1 MKLKRLNN
9 IVEYVRAYD
18 LCTYEDLCRQFD
30 VSISTIRRD
39 VDELEKLGKIEK
51 VFGGIRLSE
60 QSIKDANEATLFK
73 YDYERDKIAKA
84 ASELVEDGDIIML
97 GSGSTVA
104 HMVKYLKNKKGITL
118 VTNNLAVLN
127 ETLKCDFNVV
137 SIGGNLDKKI
147 MSFVGLNSS
156 KQISE
161 LNANKCFLS
170 CNGVNLQSVS
180 NVADLEADLKRT
192 EIRVSDKTILLADHS
207 KFDKMSLYKFASL
220 SEIDYLITNK
230 KPNKEYEEVC
240 KKNNCT
246 LIIAK

>member
-18 LCTYEDLCRQFD
+18 LCTYEDLCKQFD

-39 VDELEKLGKIEK
+39 IDELDKLGKIEK

-84 ASELVEDGDIIML
+84 ASELVENGDIIML

-207 KFDKMSLYKFASL
+207 KFDKMSLYKFARMD
-220 SEIDYLITNK
+220 EIDYIITNK
-230 KPNKEYEEVC
+230 KPSKEYEEVC

-246 LIIAK
+246 LIVAK

>member
-18 LCTYEDLCRQFD
+18 LCTYEDLCKQFD

-39 VDELEKLGKIEK
+39 IDELDKLGKIEK

-84 ASELVEDGDIIML
+84 ASELVQDGDIIML

-207 KFDKMSLYKFASL
+207 KFDKMSLYKFARMD
-220 SEIDYLITNK
+220 EIDYIITNK

-246 LIIAK
+246 LIVAK

>member
-1 MKLKRLNN
+1 MRLIRLNS
-9 IVEYVRAYD
+9 IVEYVRAYE
-18 LCTYEDLCRQFD
+18 LCTYEDLCKQFD

-39 VDELEKLGKIEK
+39 VDELEKQGKIEK

-60 QSIKDANEATLFK
+60 IAIKENDEATLFK

-84 ASELVEDGDIIML
+84 ASELVDDGDIIML

-127 ETLKCDFNVV
+127 ETLKYEFNVV

-156 KQISE
+156 RQVNE

-170 CNGVNLQSVS
+170 CNGVHIHSIS
-180 NVADLEADLKRT
+180 NVADLEADLKRK
-192 EIRVSDKTILLADHS
+192 EIAVSDKVVLLADAT
-207 KFDKMSLYKFASL
+207 KFDKMSLYSFASIKDL
-220 SEIDYLITNK
+220 DYLITNK
-230 KPNKEYEEVC
+230 KPAREYEKAC
-240 KKNNCT
+240 KENNCE
-246 LIIAK
+246 LIVAK

>member
-18 LCTYEDLCRQFD
+18 LCTYEDLCKQFD

-39 VDELEKLGKIEK
+39 IDELEKLGKIEK

-84 ASELVEDGDIIML
+84 ASELVQDGDIIML

-207 KFDKMSLYKFASL
+207 KFDKMSLYKFARMD
-220 SEIDYLITNK
+220 EIDYIITNK

-246 LIIAK
+246 LIVAK

>member
-18 LCTYEDLCRQFD
+18 LCTYEDLCKQFD

-39 VDELEKLGKIEK
+39 IDELDKQGKIEK

-84 ASELVEDGDIIML
+84 ASELVQDGDIIML

-207 KFDKMSLYKFASL
+207 KFDKMSLYKFARMD
-220 SEIDYLITNK
+220 EIDYIITNK

-246 LIIAK
+246 LIVAK

>member
-18 LCTYEDLCRQFD
+18 LCTYEDLCKQFD

-39 VDELEKLGKIEK
+39 IDELEKLGKIEK

-84 ASELVEDGDIIML
+84 ASELVQDGDIIML

-127 ETLKCDFNVV
+127 ETLKCDFNVI

-156 KQISE
+156 KQVSE

-192 EIRVSDKTILLADHS
+192 EIRISDKTILLADHS
-207 KFDKMSLYKFASL
+207 KFDKMSLYKFASM
-220 SEIDYLITNK
+220 SEIDYIITNK
-230 KPNKEYEEVC
+230 KPDKEYEEVC

-246 LIIAK
+246 LIVAK

>member
-1 MKLKRLNN
+1 MRLIRLNN
-9 IVEYVRAYD
+9 IVEYVRAYE
-18 LCTYEDLCRQFD
+18 LCTYEKLCEQFE
-30 VSISTIRRD
+30 VSLSTMRRD
-39 VDELEKLGKIEK
+39 VDELEKQGKIVK
-51 VFGGIRLSE
+51 VLGGIRLSDKA
-60 QSIKDANEATLFK
+60 IKENNEATLFK

-84 ASELVEDGDIIML
+84 ASELVVDGDIIML

-156 KQISE
+156 KQVNE

-170 CNGVNLQSVS
+170 CNGVNTNSIS
-180 NVADLEADLKRT
+180 NVADLEADLKRK
-192 EIRVSDKTILLADHS
+192 EITISDKVVLLADAT
-207 KFDKMSLYKFASL
+207 KFDKMSLYSFATFADL
-220 SEIDYLITNK
+220 DYLITNK
-230 KPNKEYEEVC
+230 KPSKEYEKVC
-240 KKNNCT
+240 KEHNCE

>member
-1 MKLKRLNN
+1 MKLIRLNN
-9 IVEYVRAYD
+9 IIEYVRAYE
-18 LCTYEDLCRQFD
+18 LVSYEDLCKQFN

-39 VDELEKLGKIEK
+39 IDELDSQGKIEK
-51 VFGGIRLSE
+51 VFGGIKLSDE
-60 QSIKDANEATLFK
+60 SIKESNEATLFK
-73 YDYERDKIAKA
+73 FDYERDKIARA
-84 ASELVEDGDIIML
+84 ASELVDDGDIIML

-156 KQISE
+156 RQVNE

-170 CNGVNLQSVS
+170 CNGVNVHSIS
-180 NVADLEADLKRT
+180 NVVDLEADLKRK
-192 EIRVSDKTILLADHS
+192 EIAISDKTILLADAS
-207 KFDKMSLYKFASL
+207 KFDKMSLYTFASIKDL
-220 SEIDYLITNK
+220 DYLITNK
-230 KPNKEYEEVC
+230 KPSKEYEKVC
-240 KKNNCT
+240 KENKCE
-246 LIIAK
+246 LIVAN

>member
-18 LCTYEDLCRQFD
+18 LCTYEDLCKQFD

-39 VDELEKLGKIEK
+39 IDELEKQGKIEK

-84 ASELVEDGDIIML
+84 ASELVQDGDIIML

-207 KFDKMSLYKFASL
+207 KFDKMSLYKFARWNPFSF
-220 SEIDYLITNK
+220 STFI
-230 KPNKEYEEVC
+230 
-240 KKNNCT
+240 
-246 LIIAK
+246 